1 MGFSGCG
8 FLDSRFRENDEELNH
23 LNCNAAVSQFRFA
36 CGLALLRSNMGCP
49 REARQAS
56 LEQLYSEHLYSEHK
70 DAQR

>member
-8 FLDSRFRENDEELNH
+8 FLDSRFRENDEELNR

-36 CGLALLRSNMGCP
+36 CSPVLLRANMGRP
-49 REARQAS
+49 REARQAWRRTP
-56 LEQLYSEHLYSEHK
+56 YSEHK